1 MPPCTRIAWI
11 AVRMKPTDL
20 ALNQAMGMR
29 DGPPG
34 AKHLLELPLTP
45 LLRNHLG
52 TMHAAAQFALA
63 ESASGECLRREFPAL
78 VGTVVPVVRGVSM
91 KYRKPAT
98 GDLFAFA
105 QPDADTRQN
114 LVANLATRSATRA
127 TVEVELKDADGTVTF
142 VGQFEWFIAKIP
154 SS

>member
-1 MPPCTRIAWI
+1 
-11 AVRMKPTDL
+11 MKPTDL

-29 DGPPG
+29 VAPPG
-34 AKHLLELPLTP
+34 APHLLELPLTP
-45 LLRNHLG
+45 LLKNHLG

-63 ESASGECLRREFPAL
+63 ESASAECLRREFPAL
-78 VGTVVPVVRGVSM
+78 VGKVVPMVRGVTM

-105 QPDADTRQN
+105 HPDEDTRQN
-114 LVANLATRSATRA
+114 LVTNLATRSAARA
-127 TVEVELKDADGTVTF
+127 MVAVELKDAAGTLTF
-142 VGQFEWFIAKIP
+142 SGQFEWFIAPLP